1 MNEAAETP
9 AEPGGLTTT
18 FALLGGL
25 VAWILRLIIGSWV
38 VSFSCTGGWLGT
50 LAGYTVSAVFLA
62 ISLLALWVS
71 IRLYG
76 PGQRWQWE
84 EGELPGV
91 AFIGIIG
98 ILANVMSF
106 LAILAESASI
116 PFIDPCQPR

>member
-1 MNEAAETP
+1 MSQAAEST

-18 FALLGGL
+18 FALVGGL
-25 VAWILRLIIGSWV
+25 ISWILRLIIGSWV

-50 LAGYTVSAVFLA
+50 LAGYAVSVVFLA
-62 ISLLALWVS
+62 ITLLALLAS

-84 EGELPGV
+84 EGELPGAV
-91 AFIGIIG
+91 FVGIVG
-98 ILANVMSF
+98 ILLNAISLV
-106 LAILAESASI
+106 AILAESASI